1 MGIEASG
8 VDYSKQAS
16 RAEGAG
22 DTADNGW
29 PQMAFEGFGF
39 SYSDLIDGVMFG
51 REHVRGD
58 SRGQDFT

>member
-1 MGIEASG
+1 M
-8 VDYSKQAS
+8 DYSKQAS